1 MFQSYATTSVSG
13 TGSVGGLVG
22 LNFNEQLTAANLIG
36 NISQSFATGAVSGTD
51 RVGRLVGTN
60 IGSVLQS
67 YATGPV
73 NGASNVGGL
82 VGFNDT
88 WFNFSSGVT
97 NAVNTVG
104 ITNPLGIADVLGSVS
119 QSYAIGAVAGTS
131 GVGGLIGSN
140 SGNAQTSSY
149 WDTVTTGQATSA
161 GGTGLTTAQFNAGL
175 PSGFDPAV
183 WVRNPNANNGYPF
196 LSWQTVVVTTPPPPP
211 PTVPVTNVPPQTPS
225 ALPIGLIAS
234 ATVQPT
240 QILGSPSF
248 PGTDPSTVQISLTLP
263 SAPAVNTPATTSGT
277 QQVAAVTA
285 ATPSGVTTTPGSA
298 APAVTGITP
307 TLPGIPPLPPPPPT
321 ITRGVGIPPPGETR
335 FVAHEVVLELGIDAS
350 PQRVQEVARR
360 LGLSLVVSERFNA
373 LRRAIYRFQFSDN
386 RSITQIIRAL
396 EANGIIAGAQPNYVY
411 QVTQDANLQVS
422 PAHPGSE
429 AAPAEE
435 GLQASPQEPDL
446 YTLPTTGDPAQYVI
460 SKLRLDEV
468 HGRVQGKDVLVALI
482 DSEIDRRHPDLQSA
496 IVERFD
502 AGCGADRPDSHGTGM
517 AGAIASRSYLRGIA
531 PQTRILAI
539 CAFGGKSATAES
551 TTIQII
557 RGIDYAVDRGARV
570 INMSFAGPR
579 DPMLERALRTAHDKG
594 AALIAAAGNKGPKS
608 PPLYPGADPGVIAVT
623 ATDAH
628 DNVFPEANR
637 GSYIAVAAPG
647 VDVMVPSP
655 DNGYALST
663 GTSVAAANVSG
674 VAALLMET
682 KPKLDPET
690 LRYLLATTAK
700 TLNARSRDEAGSG
713 LVDPVRALAANPPQ
727 VAPPHP
733 PASTAKSAG
742 PAPPTR

>member
-1 MFQSYATTSVSG
+1 
-13 TGSVGGLVG
+13 
-22 LNFNEQLTAANLIG
+22 
-36 NISQSFATGAVSGTD
+36 
-51 RVGRLVGTN
+51 
-60 IGSVLQS
+60 
-67 YATGPV
+67 
-73 NGASNVGGL
+73 
-82 VGFNDT
+82 
-88 WFNFSSGVT
+88 
-97 NAVNTVG
+97 
-104 ITNPLGIADVLGSVS
+104 
-119 QSYAIGAVAGTS
+119 
-131 GVGGLIGSN
+131 
-140 SGNAQTSSY
+140 
-149 WDTVTTGQATSA
+149 
-161 GGTGLTTAQFNAGL
+161 
-175 PSGFDPAV
+175 
-183 WVRNPNANNGYPF
+183 
-196 LSWQTVVVTTPPPPP
+196 
-211 PTVPVTNVPPQTPS
+211 
-225 ALPIGLIAS
+225 
-234 ATVQPT
+234 
-240 QILGSPSF
+240 LGSPSF

-263 SAPAVNTPATTSGT
+263 SAPTVNSPATASGT
-277 QQVAAVTA
+277 PQVAAVTA
-285 ATPSGVTTTPGSA
+285 ATPSDATTTPSSA

-307 TLPGIPPLPPPPPT
+307 TLPGIPPLPPPPT

-360 LGLSLVVSERFNA
+360 LGLSIVVSERFNA

-411 QVTQDANLQVS
+411 QVTQDANPQAS
-422 PAHPGSE
+422 PPSPGSE
-429 AAPAEE
+429 AAPAVD
-435 GLQASPQEPDL
+435 GLQASPQEPAS

-502 AGCGADRPDSHGTGM
+502 AGCAADRPDSHGTGM

-551 TTIQII
+551 TTMQII
-557 RGIDYAVDRGARV
+557 RGIDYAVERGARV

-628 DNVFPEANR
+628 DNVFAEANR

-713 LVDPVRALAANPPQ
+713 LVDPVRALAANPRQ
-727 VAPPHP
+727 VAPPQP
-733 PASTAKSAG
+733 TASTAKSAL

>member
-1 MFQSYATTSVSG
+1 
-13 TGSVGGLVG
+13 
-22 LNFNEQLTAANLIG
+22 
-36 NISQSFATGAVSGTD
+36 
-51 RVGRLVGTN
+51 
-60 IGSVLQS
+60 
-67 YATGPV
+67 
-73 NGASNVGGL
+73 
-82 VGFNDT
+82 
-88 WFNFSSGVT
+88 
-97 NAVNTVG
+97 
-104 ITNPLGIADVLGSVS
+104 
-119 QSYAIGAVAGTS
+119 
-131 GVGGLIGSN
+131 
-140 SGNAQTSSY
+140 
-149 WDTVTTGQATSA
+149 
-161 GGTGLTTAQFNAGL
+161 
-175 PSGFDPAV
+175 
-183 WVRNPNANNGYPF
+183 
-196 LSWQTVVVTTPPPPP
+196 
-211 PTVPVTNVPPQTPS
+211 
-225 ALPIGLIAS
+225 
-234 ATVQPT
+234 
-240 QILGSPSF
+240 
-248 PGTDPSTVQISLTLP
+248 VQISLTLP
-263 SAPAVNTPATTSGT
+263 SAPAVNSPATVSGT
-277 QQVAAVTA
+277 PQVAAVTA
-285 ATPSGVTTTPGSA
+285 ATPSGATTTPGSA

-307 TLPGIPPLPPPPPT
+307 TLPGIPPLPPPPT

-373 LRRAIYRFQFSDN
+373 LRRAIYRFQFFDN

-411 QVTQDANLQVS
+411 QVTQDANPQAS
-422 PAHPGSE
+422 PASAGSE
-429 AAPAEE
+429 AAPVEG
-435 GLQASPQEPDL
+435 GLQASPQEPAS

-482 DSEIDRRHPDLQSA
+482 DSEIDRRHPDLLSA

-551 TTIQII
+551 TTMQII
-557 RGIDYAVDRGARV
+557 RGIDYAVERGARV
-570 INMSFAGPR
+570 VNMSFTGPR
-579 DPMLERALRTAHDKG
+579 DPMLERVLRTAHDKG
-594 AALIAAAGNKGPKS
+594 AALIAATGNKDPKS

-628 DNVFPEANR
+628 DNVFAEASR

-690 LRYLLATTAK
+690 LRFLLATTAK

-727 VAPPHP
+727 VAPPQP
-733 PASTAKSAG
+733 AASTAKSAV